1 MGISIYAQEAPIE
14 LMYPMPFMQIL
25 NLARKR
31 HSAYWRTIQAEIEK
45 VAIENKEA
53 VVSFL
58 SDSII
63 KAMEEEVTLG
73 EVSSDTMKELKTN
86 INYLNNQFKNLN
98 DYFES
103 LDVKDKKE
111 LILPFIEREITDLR
125 NYRDKFVEMVNS
137 KPRWDDND
145 AIICTYYSLYQEN
158 ITVYRNK
165 LKKVH
170 RWRIGSIIDIIKIL
184 TLVYKSVL
192 LTYIIGKPV
201 KNEIILKRLGE
212 LRANIIQSS
221 HYIRPISYYILPTNR
236 RKIAD
241 ALSTVAPIS

>member
-1 MGISIYAQEAPIE
+1 MGISMYAQEIPIE
-14 LMYPMPFMQIL
+14 LLLPMPFKQISD
-25 NLARKR
+25 LARKR
-31 HSAYWRTIQAEIEK
+31 RSAHWRAIQAEIEK

-53 VVSFL
+53 VINFL

-63 KAMEEEVTLG
+63 KAMEEEEELG
-73 EVSSDTMKELKTN
+73 EVSSDTIKELKTN

-98 DYFES
+98 DFFES
-103 LDVKDKKE
+103 LDVVDKKD

-158 ITVYRNK
+158 ITVYRNL
-165 LKKVH
+165 LKKAH
-170 RWRIGSIIDIIKIL
+170 RWEIESIIDTIKTL
-184 TLVYKSVL
+184 TVVYKSIL
-192 LTYIIGKPV
+192 LTYIIDKPV
-201 KNEIILKRLGE
+201 KNEVVLKRLGE
-212 LRANIIQSS
+212 LRANVPS
-221 HYIRPISYYILPTNR
+221 SYYILPANR